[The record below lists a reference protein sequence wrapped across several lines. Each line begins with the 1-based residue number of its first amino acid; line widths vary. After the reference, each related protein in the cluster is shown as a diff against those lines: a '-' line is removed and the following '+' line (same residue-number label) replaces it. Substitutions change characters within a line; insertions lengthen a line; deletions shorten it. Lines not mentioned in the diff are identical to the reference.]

1 MSDVQS
7 AAPASAQTN
16 AAGQSAPSEA
26 NASEINNTEQTAA
39 VEASDGQ
46 EFASEEQIESDPNLS
61 KSEKQ
66 SLKKQLKLKVDGQEI
81 IEEVDFG
88 DEDYVTKQLQL
99 AKVAQKRM
107 QETAVLKKEVSQ
119 LLEMLETDP
128 ALALEKLGINPE
140 EFSHQYLS
148 KKVEE
153 MKKSPEQLA
162 KEKLESE
169 LNQLKRELEKRDN
182 DAREAEMARL
192 QAEFSMQIDQDIT
205 SALSEQSDLPKS
217 PYVVKRIADMM
228 MLAINNGNPNVSAK
242 DVVPIVRKQIKRELQ
257 DMFGM
262 MPEDLLETA
271 IGKQNVERMRKKRL
285 ATAKKAPVDTA
296 KSIKSSGNDVLNR
309 QESAKP
315 KQKVS
320 AKDFFRK
327 L

>member
-7 AAPASAQTN
+7 AAPVAAAQTN
-16 AAGQSAPSEA
+16 ATTPVAADATTKSDNPTPENIEAG
-26 NASEINNTEQTAA
+26 A
-39 VEASDGQ
+39 VEEYAN
-46 EFASEEQIESDPNLS
+46 EEQIDSDPSLS

-66 SLKKQLKLKVDGQEI
+66 SLKRQFKLKVDGEDI
-81 IEEVDFG
+81 VEEVDLS
-88 DEDYVTKQLQL
+88 DEDYLTKQMQL

-107 QETAVLKKEVSQ
+107 QETAVLKKEVGQ
-119 LLEMLETDP
+119 LLELLETDP
-128 ALALEKLGINPE
+128 ASALEKLGINPE
-140 EFSHQYLS
+140 EFSHKYLS

-169 LNQLKRELEKRDN
+169 LENLKRELEKRDN
-182 DAREAEMARL
+182 ETREAEMARL
-192 QAEFSMQIDQDIT
+192 QAEYSMQIDQDIT
-205 SALSEQSDLPKS
+205 NALSSQSDLPKS

-242 DVVPIVRKQIKRELQ
+242 DVVPIVRKQIKKELQ

-285 ATAKKAPVDTA
+285 ASAKKAPTDTV
-296 KSIKSSGNDVLNR
+296 KNIKSSGNDVINR
-309 QESAKP
+309 QESNKP
-315 KQKVS
+315 KTKIA